1 MVSKKRVKSD
11 KKVVVLLDTH
21 AILHRAYHALP
32 DFSTKR
38 GEPTGALYGVVTML
52 TRIIEEFHPD
62 HIIACYDRAE
72 PTFRH
77 DEYAGYK
84 DGRAKTDDALIDQ
97 IERSHELLEKFGI
110 PIYDAVGFEADDILG
125 TFVEGLKAR
134 DDLEIIIASGDM
146 DTLQLIKGDKVRVFT
161 LKKGIKDTILYGEE
175 EVKKRFG
182 FGPQYM
188 IDYKGL
194 RGDPSDN
201 IPGVAGIGEKTATEL
216 ITQFG
221 SVEDIY
227 SALESGNDKIFEK
240 AGIKPRVIKLL
251 TEGKDEALFS
261 KSLATIRRDAPI
273 TVAIPKKKW
282 FERID
287 VDDLTSYLD
296 NLEFRS
302 LKPRIAHLLESRG
315 VDEAKTLIDIEVPAP
330 KDDPELFR
338 KAQIAYWL
346 LDSDE
351 STPSREDITDRG
363 RSENLEEAL
372 ANMEVEIEDAGIGR
386 VYREME
392 LPLIEII
399 RGMEETGILLD
410 TTVLGKLSKTLH
422 TEIEVLEKAIYRA
435 AGEEFNINSPKQL
448 AHILFETLGVS
459 RKGIKKTAG
468 GAVSTRES
476 ELQKL
481 ATEHDIVGHILNYR
495 ELQKLVS
502 TYVDTLPKLVAKDG
516 RVHSQLHQTGTATG
530 RMSSTDPNMQN
541 LPAGSGWGSAI
552 RAAFITPPNATFL
565 AFDYSQIEMRVLAE
579 LSGDK
584 KLIKI
589 FSSGQDVHSQVAA
602 FVYGVP
608 ESDVTK
614 DMRRRA
620 KVVNFGI
627 IYGMGVNAL
636 KDNLGTTR
644 KEAEEFYASYFDAFP
659 TIRAYF
665 DTVVAEAH
673 RLGYTTTLFGR
684 RRYLP
689 GLRSHIPYIRAAQE
703 RMALNAPIQ
712 GTAADLIKLAMVR
725 VHEAL
730 VAQGLEDGV
739 RMILQIHDEL
749 VFEAKDELL
758 EETLPHIRDAME
770 SVGDMKVPLVVNA
783 SKGPNL
789 GELKDIT

>member
-1 MVSKKRVKSD
+1 
-11 KKVVVLLDTH
+11 
-21 AILHRAYHALP
+21 
-32 DFSTKR
+32 
-38 GEPTGALYGVVTML
+38 
-52 TRIIEEFHPD
+52 
-62 HIIACYDRAE
+62 
-72 PTFRH
+72 
-77 DEYAGYK
+77 
-84 DGRAKTDDALIDQ
+84 
-97 IERSHELLEKFGI
+97 
-110 PIYDAVGFEADDILG
+110 
-125 TFVEGLKAR
+125 
-134 DDLEIIIASGDM
+134 
-146 DTLQLIKGDKVRVFT
+146 
-161 LKKGIKDTILYGEE
+161 
-175 EVKKRFG
+175 
-182 FGPQYM
+182 
-188 IDYKGL
+188 
-194 RGDPSDN
+194 
-201 IPGVAGIGEKTATEL
+201 
-216 ITQFG
+216 
-221 SVEDIY
+221 
-227 SALESGNDKIFEK
+227 
-240 AGIKPRVIKLL
+240 
-251 TEGKDEALFS
+251 
-261 KSLATIRRDAPI
+261 
-273 TVAIPKKKW
+273 
-282 FERID
+282 
-287 VDDLTSYLD
+287 
-296 NLEFRS
+296 
-302 LKPRIAHLLESRG
+302 
-315 VDEAKTLIDIEVPAP
+315 
-330 KDDPELFR
+330 
-338 KAQIAYWL
+338 
-346 LDSDE
+346 
-351 STPSREDITDRG
+351 
-363 RSENLEEAL
+363 
-372 ANMEVEIEDAGIGR
+372 MEVEIEDAGIGR

-399 RGMEETGILLD
+399 RGMEDTGILLD